1 MTEIT
6 KREYLKLTAAS
17 LGVFTLGTAGL
28 VATSGADEPSR
39 LGGGAQ
45 QVRPA
50 SGERLD
56 YERDDD
62 GDIEFDWEDVSFE
75 TRGGDRDIE
84 FTVSMNGIDLDFE
97 TDDYGD
103 EVEFSL
109 AIDDDAIEFEYDAL
123 ANGGLGDIEFTAE
136 GSTEK
141 FENEDGEVEFRGE
154 YIHFEWEEDTRELD
168 VKGEVIFDFDFDE
181 LEYRDADIHVQW
193 KRATRNRPAEFEA
206 RLV

>member
-1 MTEIT
+1 MTDIT
-6 KREYLKLTAAS
+6 KRDYLKLTAAS

-28 VATSGADEPSR
+28 VATNGADEPSR

-45 QVRPA
+45 QVRP
-50 SGERLD
+50 GNGQRLD

-84 FTVSMNGIDLDFE
+84 FSVDINGIELDFE
-97 TDDYGD
+97 TDDYGN
-103 EVEFSL
+103 EVELSL
-109 AIDDDAIEFEYDAL
+109 TIDDEAIEFEYDAR
-123 ANGGLGDIEFTAE
+123 ANGGLGDIEFEAE
-136 GSTEK
+136 GSAKK

-154 YIHFEWEEDTRELD
+154 LIHFEWEEDTRELD
-168 VKGEVIFDFDFDE
+168 VKGEVMFEFDFDE
-181 LEYRDADIHVQW
+181 LEYRDADIHIQW
-193 KRATRNRPAEFEA
+193 KSASRARDAEFEA